1 MSEFLTNISGIV
13 PVAARLEI
21 WASVALIAALGFVL
35 GFAMNRGSI
44 CTVIATK
51 ELISEKRPARFIAL
65 IESAAW
71 AALVYAILET
81 APMMHGRWSSLGFL
95 VPAAILLGI
104 GSYVNGACVF
114 GSVGHIG
121 NGEIEFAF
129 TFLGI
134 YAVVYIESLFDLFA
148 DQPAIDAAPSL
159 GVALPALA
167 LLAIVAL
174 RLGVS
179 RRSGSNFRRLTL
191 AMGVVGV
198 TSTVLAVLAPGFSLT
213 ASFGPIASIPVAGAV
228 IPLSMFGGSFVSA
241 RLRKHGFMLRWPTV
255 TTMVKRTL
263 AGMLMGAGA
272 LLIPGGNDT
281 LLLIGLP
288 AGAWQAAL
296 AYVLF
301 VATIAA
307 LVVKFGSIAR
317 AWT

>member
-1 MSEFLTNISGIV
+1 M
-13 PVAARLEI
+13 
-21 WASVALIAALGFVL
+21 ALIAALGFVL

-44 CTVIATK
+44 CTVIATR
-51 ELISEKRPARFIAL
+51 ELVLERRPARFIAL
-65 IESAAW
+65 VECAAW

-81 APMMHGRWSSLGFL
+81 APMMPEGWSSLGYL

-114 GSVGHIG
+114 GSVGHLG

-134 YAVVYIESLFDLFA
+134 YAVVYIETLFDLLA
-148 DQPAIDAAPSL
+148 NQPAISAPPSL
-159 GVALPALA
+159 GAALAALA
-167 LLAIVAL
+167 LLGIVAL
-174 RLGVS
+174 RFGVS
-179 RRSGSNFRRLTL
+179 RRSKASFRRLTL
-191 AMGVVGV
+191 SMGAVGI
-198 TSTVLAVLAPGFSLT
+198 TSTVLSVLAPGFSLT

-228 IPLSMFGGSFVSA
+228 ASFSMFGGSLFSA
-241 RLRKHGFMLRWPTV
+241 RLRGHGFMLKWPTV
-255 TTMVKRTL
+255 KTMLKRTF
-263 AGMLMGAGA
+263 AGILMGSGA

-301 VATIAA
+301 VATLAA
-307 LVVKFGSIAR
+307 LIVKLGSIAK
-317 AWT
+317 AWS

>member
-1 MSEFLTNISGIV
+1 MSEFLLNISGTG
-13 PVAARLEI
+13 PVATSLEI
-21 WASVALIAALGFVL
+21 WVSMALIGALGFVL

-51 ELISEKRPARFIAL
+51 ELVSDKRPARFIAL
-65 IESAAW
+65 VECAVW

-81 APMMHGRWSSLGFL
+81 APMMQEGWSPLGYL

-121 NGEIEFAF
+121 NGEIGFAF

-134 YAVVYIESLFDLFA
+134 YAVLYIESVFDLLS
-148 DQPAIDAAPSL
+148 DQPSISAPPSL
-159 GVALPALA
+159 EAALLALA
-167 LLAIVAL
+167 LLAIMAL

-179 RRSGSNFRRLTL
+179 RRSESNFRRLTI
-191 AMGVVGV
+191 AMGAIGI
-198 TSTVLAVLAPGFSLT
+198 TSTVLTLLAPGFSIT
-213 ASFGPIASIPVAGAV
+213 ASVGAIASIPVAGAV
-228 IPLSMFGGSFVSA
+228 ISVCMFGGSLVSA
-241 RLRKHGFMLRWPTV
+241 RLRKHGFMLKRPTV
-255 TTMVKRTL
+255 KTIVKRTL
-263 AGMLMGAGA
+263 AGILMGLGA

-301 VATIAA
+301 VATLAA
-307 LVVKFGSIAR
+307 LIVKIGSVAKP
-317 AWT
+317 WS